1 MFKFFKMFLDAYKI
15 ITWDPFKILHKFNCY
30 EAQRC
35 RNAEIV
41 SQKISLSSE
50 FIKNIESQNH
60 IMDCKSL
67 TVRVEN
73 K

>member
-1 MFKFFKMFLDAYKI
+1 MFKFLKMFLDAYKI
-15 ITWDPFKILHKFNCY
+15 ITWGPLKILQKFNCY

-50 FIKNIESQNH
+50 FIINIESQNH
-60 IMDCKSL
+60 IIDCKSL
-67 TVRVEN
+67 TVREKN